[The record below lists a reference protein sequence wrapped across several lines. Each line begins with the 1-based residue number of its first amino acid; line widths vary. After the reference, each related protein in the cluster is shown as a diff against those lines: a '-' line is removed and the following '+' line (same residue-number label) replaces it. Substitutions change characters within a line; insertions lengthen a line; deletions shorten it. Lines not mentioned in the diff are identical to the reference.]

1 MSALQTTP
9 DSSQSDP
16 IRCKRCNTLLPA
28 YATFCR
34 VCGERV
40 GKDARKSPQPD
51 AMGVSERYRIT
62 ALIRRRAYVQLF
74 LAIDNQQQK
83 PVVICDIDVRTLDED
98 KRAEAI
104 KAMQREY
111 DLLRRYRTPNVMPVI
126 DLRYFQGHIFTIAG
140 WPFSTESNAQQK
152 RYTLHDLLQSGIGL
166 PDEQTAIL
174 WIYRLAQAVS
184 NLHSQ
189 LIVIGDLDAHTIIVS
204 DESYDGMPALI
215 VGWLP
220 LPIRN
225 FLPQETALANSSHH
239 FTAPEVLLGN
249 VEAASDIYSLGALL
263 YLLLTGTAPEGP
275 EQRERQA
282 LRSPR
287 EINPRISARVDEVVM
302 RALALKVEDRFV
314 DAEEMADALL
324 QLTATTNTVSGK
336 VGSSKASK
344 EEQENAV
351 VDKDTDAPAEKE
363 ADESE
368 EPTDDPEEVTISVS
382 PIQSQLARWY
392 MSRVPT
398 GNLKPSE
405 ENGHK
410 AVKEAPEEQHGKTSE
425 EVRSEQKDAPNIED
439 QVTQEVQRAQEL
451 PEEAL
456 VETPTPEP
464 LPEPIPRPVQ
474 TTGHDTGE
482 HARRSLRERITG
494 ALPALRRNPASTPP
508 AASEPVIPAASDEEN
523 TLLKR
528 LQRFFLGEQ
537 QRHTTAAALIETPL
551 RIQPNQGY
559 SLRIHLIGR
568 DTPTPLPGAK
578 KGAPAAAGLSA
589 LVQGE
594 SVHIEV
600 RSALFQNYAYIVQR
614 ADVQIPARG
623 YAAEVT
629 IPMQALTNGRN
640 GRRER
645 LHIFFMDAERKPLYE
660 KPFVIELFISH
671 LVQAGREGHNVLS
684 IPL

>member
-9 DSSQSDP
+9 DSSQSDS
-16 IRCKRCNTLLPA
+16 IRCKRCDTLLPA

-51 AMGVSERYRIT
+51 AMGVSERYRIA

-111 DLLRRYRTPNVMPVI
+111 DLLRRYRTPDVMPVI

-140 WPFSTESNAQQK
+140 WPFATESNEQQK

-174 WIYRLAQAVS
+174 WIYRLTQAVS

-189 LIVIGDLDAHTIIVS
+189 LIVIGDLDSHTVIVS

-220 LPIRN
+220 LPIRGY
-225 FLPQETALANSSHH
+225 LPQETALANSSHH
-239 FTAPEVLLGN
+239 FTAPEALLGN

-263 YLLLTGTAPEGP
+263 YLLLTGTAPDGP

-282 LRSPR
+282 LRTPR
-287 EINPRISARVDEVVM
+287 EINPHVSARVDEVVM
-302 RALALKVEDRFV
+302 RALALKVEDRFE

-324 QLTATTNTVSGK
+324 QLCATTKAVHGK
-336 VGSSKASK
+336 ASPGKASK
-344 EEQENAV
+344 GVPGNIVA
-351 VDKDTDAPAEKE
+351 DKIASALGEG
-363 ADESE
+363 SE
-368 EPTDDPEEVTISVS
+368 EPIDDPEEVTISVS
-382 PIQSQLARWY
+382 PIQAQLARWY
-392 MSRVPT
+392 MSKIPT
-398 GNLKPSE
+398 GNLKPL
-405 ENGHK
+405 
-410 AVKEAPEEQHGKTSE
+410 EQHGKASE
-425 EVRSEQKDAPNIED
+425 VTRAEQKEAPIED
-439 QVTQEVQRAQEL
+439 QVTQEVREAQEV
-451 PEEAL
+451 PEENLEAEETL
-456 VETPTPEP
+456 AETPTPEP

-482 HARRSLRERITG
+482 HDKRTLRERITG
-494 ALPALRRNPASTPP
+494 VLPALRRSPASIPSAP
-508 AASEPVIPAASDEEN
+508 EPVRPATGDEES

-537 QRHTTAAALIETPL
+537 QRQTTAAALIETPL

-568 DTPTPLPGAK
+568 DTPTPLPGAR
-578 KGAPAAAGLSA
+578 KGTPAAGGLSA

>member
-1 MSALQTTP
+1 MSALQTPP
-9 DSSQSDP
+9 DSSQSDT
-16 IRCKRCNTLLPA
+16 IRCKRCETVLPA

-40 GKDARKSPQPD
+40 GKDARKSPQPE
-51 AMGVSERYRIT
+51 AMGVSERYRIV

-83 PVVICDIDVRTLDED
+83 PVVICDIDVRTLDEE

-111 DLLRRYRTPNVMPVI
+111 DLLRRYRTPDVMPVI

-140 WPFSTESNAQQK
+140 WPFSTESNVQQK

-174 WIYRLAQAVS
+174 WIYRLTQAVS

-189 LIVIGDLDAHTIIVS
+189 LIVIGDLDSHTVIVS
-204 DESYDGMPALI
+204 DDSYDGMPALI

-220 LPIRN
+220 LPIRGL
-225 FLPQETALANSSHH
+225 LPQETALANSSHH

-263 YLLLTGTAPEGP
+263 YLLLTGTAPDGP

-282 LRSPR
+282 LRTPR
-287 EINPRISARVDEVVM
+287 ELNPHISARVNEVVM
-302 RALALKVEDRFV
+302 RALALKVEDRFE

-324 QLTATTNTVSGK
+324 QLCATTKAVHGKASSGK
-336 VGSSKASK
+336 TSKGG
-344 EEQENAV
+344 QENAV
-351 VDKDTDAPAEKE
+351 AATTADAPDE
-363 ADESE
+363 ESE
-368 EPTDDPEEVTISVS
+368 EPIDDPEEVTISVS
-382 PIQSQLARWY
+382 PIQAQLARWY
-392 MSRVPT
+392 MSKIPT
-398 GNLKPSE
+398 GNLKPLDGNKST
-405 ENGHK
+405 
-410 AVKEAPEEQHGKTSE
+410 KETTEDGKGSQET
-425 EVRSEQKDAPNIED
+425 RAGQKDAPIED
-439 QVTQEVQRAQEL
+439 QVTQEVRKAQEL
-451 PEEAL
+451 PDETLETEEAL

-482 HARRSLRERITG
+482 HDKRTLRERITG
-494 ALPALRRNPASTPP
+494 ALPALRRNTASMPSAP
-508 AASEPVIPAASDEEN
+508 SEPLRPVASDEES

>member
-9 DSSQSDP
+9 DYSQSDTK
-16 IRCKRCNTLLPA
+16 RCKRCDTLLPA
-28 YATFCR
+28 HATFCGA
-34 VCGERV
+34 CGERV
-40 GKDARKSPQPD
+40 GKDAKKSSQPETTD
-51 AMGVSERYRIT
+51 VAERYRIT
-62 ALIRRRAYVQLF
+62 TLIRRRPYEQLF

-83 PVVICDIDVRTLDED
+83 PVVICDIDVRSLDDD

-111 DLLRRYRTPNVMPVI
+111 DLLRRYRTPDVMPVI
-126 DLRYFQGHIFTIAG
+126 DLRYFQGHIFTIAR
-140 WPFSTESNAQQK
+140 WPFATENNAQQK
-152 RYTLHDLLQSGIGL
+152 RYTLQDLLQSGIGL
-166 PDEQTAIL
+166 PDEQTAIM

-189 LIVIGDLDAHTIIVS
+189 LIVIGDLDPYMIIVS
-204 DESYDGMPALI
+204 DQSYDGMPALI

-220 LPIRN
+220 LPVRS
-225 FLPQETALANSSHH
+225 LLSSETALANTSHH
-239 FTAPEVLLGN
+239 FTAPEALLGN

-263 YLLLTGTAPEGP
+263 YLLLTGTAPDEP
-275 EQRERQA
+275 EQRKRQA

-287 EINPRISARVDEVVM
+287 EINSHISARLDEVVM
-302 RALALKVEDRFV
+302 RALALEVENRFE

-324 QLTATTNTVSGK
+324 QLCSTTKTVRGKASRGK
-336 VGSSKASK
+336 VSKAEQEKAATDEIDSAPAK
-344 EEQENAV
+344 TSEEQ
-351 VDKDTDAPAEKE
+351 
-363 ADESE
+363 
-368 EPTDDPEEVTISVS
+368 TDDPEEVTISVS
-382 PIQSQLARWY
+382 PVQAQLARWY

-398 GNLKPSE
+398 DTLKSQEGNSRKST
-405 ENGHK
+405 
-410 AVKEAPEEQHGKTSE
+410 KEAAEEQRVEEIAQQQTHMVSEDKGAPVVEGK
-425 EVRSEQKDAPNIED
+425 EVQA
-439 QVTQEVQRAQEL
+439 TQEA
-451 PEEAL
+451 EEAL
-456 VETPTPEP
+456 VEMPTPEP
-464 LPEPIPRPVQ
+464 LPEPIPRPAQ
-474 TTGHDTGE
+474 TTGRDASEREKHT
-482 HARRSLRERITG
+482 LRDRVTG
-494 ALPALRRNPASTPP
+494 ALPALRRSSTGSLPASLEPGVPP
-508 AASEPVIPAASDEEN
+508 ASDEES
-523 TLLKR
+523 TFLKR
-528 LQRFFLGEQ
+528 LQRFILGEQ

-568 DTPTPLPGAK
+568 DTPTPPPGAK
-578 KGAPAAAGLSA
+578 KGTSPAGLSA

-629 IPMQALTNGRN
+629 IPMQALTNGRS

-645 LHIFFMDAERKPLYE
+645 LHIFFMDAERNPLYE

-671 LVQAGREGHNVLS
+671 LVQSGREGHTVLS
-684 IPL
+684 IPM

>member
-1 MSALQTTP
+1 M
-9 DSSQSDP
+9 D
-16 IRCKRCNTLLPA
+16 
-28 YATFCR
+28 
-34 VCGERV
+34 
-40 GKDARKSPQPD
+40 
-51 AMGVSERYRIT
+51 VSERYRIT
-62 ALIRRRAYVQLF
+62 ALIRRHAYTQLF

-83 PVVICDIDVRTLDED
+83 PVVICDIDVRSLDED
-98 KRAEAI
+98 KRAESI

-111 DLLRRYRTPNVMPVI
+111 DLLRRYRTPHVMPVI

-140 WPFSTESNAQQK
+140 WPFTTESNARQK
-152 RYTLHDLLQSGIGL
+152 RYTLQDLLQSGIGL
-166 PDEQTAIL
+166 PDEQTAIT
-174 WIYRLAQAVS
+174 WIYRLTQAVS

-189 LIVIGDLDAHTIIVS
+189 SIIIGDLDPHTIIVS

-220 LPIRN
+220 LPIRS
-225 FLPQETALANSSHH
+225 LLSPETTHAAHH
-239 FTAPEVLLGN
+239 FTAPEALLGN
-249 VEAASDIYSLGALL
+249 VEPASDIYSLGALL
-263 YLLLTGTAPEGP
+263 YLLLTGTAPDEP
-275 EQRERQA
+275 EQRNRQA
-282 LRSPR
+282 LRTPR
-287 EINPRISARVDEVVM
+287 EINSRVNARVDEVVM
-302 RALALKVEDRFV
+302 RALALEVEDRFE

-324 QLTATTNTVSGK
+324 QLCATTKTVHGK
-336 VGSSKASK
+336 ASRGKASK
-344 EEQENAV
+344 QDQAV
-351 VDKDTDAPAEKE
+351 SNKVDSAPDKT
-363 ADESE
+363 SE
-368 EPTDDPEEVTISVS
+368 EPPDDPEEVTISVT
-382 PIQSQLARWY
+382 PIQTQLARWY
-392 MSRVPT
+392 MSKIPT
-398 GNLKPSE
+398 GNLKPLE
-405 ENGHK
+405 EGGRK
-410 AVKEAPEEQHGKTSE
+410 PTKEVTTEQETHTIPEDETVPTADDQANQEAQTTSE
-425 EVRSEQKDAPNIED
+425 EAVEA
-439 QVTQEVQRAQEL
+439 
-451 PEEAL
+451 EEGL

-464 LPEPIPRPVQ
+464 LPEPIPRAVQ
-474 TTGHDTGE
+474 ATGHDTGE
-482 HARRSLRERITG
+482 HEKRTLRDRITG
-494 ALPALRRNPASTPP
+494 ALPALRRSPAKTPP
-508 AASEPVIPAASDEEN
+508 ASSEPTLPAASKEEEPF
-523 TLLKR
+523 LKR

-568 DTPTPLPGAK
+568 DTPTPPPGAR
-578 KGAPAAAGLSA
+578 KGAVAAGLSA

-594 SVHIEV
+594 NVHIEV